1 MSPPLKS
8 PESQV
13 HPYTSPCPEVD
24 NDQITVVTS
33 RPILVPDPQNLCP
46 RDANLE
52 DLEKLRHVADKVP
65 RIVWLVAFTGAAQR
79 FAFYGT
85 TVPWQNY
92 LQNPLGDPLSPGA
105 LGFGQSTATIIN
117 NAFLFLSYLSSIPF
131 AIISDSWLG
140 RYKSLLLS
148 LIIFLAGEIV
158 LFVTSLPF
166 ALGDRS
172 TVLGGFITA
181 MVLIGLGQGGTS
193 AVIFSF
199 LGDQIPSKAPRVIYS
214 GKGEIVVTDPKLTI
228 QYVFNT
234 FYWMINIAAL
244 ATLATTNMEKSI
256 GFWAAYLL
264 PLCFLSVSIILFIL
278 WNDRLTKLPPQ
289 SDVLPHAGKVLAL
302 AARSRFHLSAADP
315 SYQSLHYSRTVPWTS
330 AFVHEIRRGFRACRA
345 VICFTVFYLCF
356 NQSTTNIISQANQME
371 ISGVSN
377 DTVQSLNAIFY
388 IIINPIIQNW
398 LFPFLARRHIAFGPI
413 ARMTVSFFLLAVAM
427 GYAAGTQALIYS
439 RGPCFSYPRACEAA
453 TVVGVDGVT
462 TEHRPNEVSMWVQ
475 APFHLFLAVGEI
487 FGFVALNEFEYIEAP
502 TNMKALVKAFEQ
514 FTAAL
519 GAGLSMA
526 LGPVSKD
533 PWLVI
538 MNASLAGTMVIS
550 GVAFYAV
557 FWKFDPYWH
566 KNQNITNSED
576 SRVIVIEDSKE

>member
-1 MSPPLKS
+1 MSPPPKS

-13 HPYTSPCPEVD
+13 RPYTSPCSEVD
-24 NDQITVVTS
+24 NDQIAAVTS
-33 RPILVPDPQNLCP
+33 RPIPISNPQNLCP
-46 RDANLE
+46 RDATPE
-52 DLEKLRHVADKVP
+52 DLEKLRHVADKIP
-65 RIVWLVAFTGAAQR
+65 RIAWLVAFTGAAQR

-85 TVPWQNY
+85 TVPW
-92 LQNPLGDPLSPGA
+92 
-105 LGFGQSTATIIN
+105 
-117 NAFLFLSYLSSIPF
+117 
-131 AIISDSWLG
+131 
-140 RYKSLLLS
+140 
-148 LIIFLAGEIV
+148 
-158 LFVTSLPF
+158 
-166 ALGDRS
+166 
-172 TVLGGFITA
+172 
-181 MVLIGLGQGGTS
+181 
-193 AVIFSF
+193 
-199 LGDQIPSKAPRVIYS
+199 
-214 GKGEIVVTDPKLTI
+214 PK
-228 QYVFNT
+228 F
-234 FYWMINIAAL
+234 
-244 ATLATTNMEKSI
+244 
-256 GFWAAYLL
+256 
-264 PLCFLSVSIILFIL
+264 
-278 WNDRLTKLPPQ
+278 PPQ
-289 SDVLPHAGKVLAL
+289 SDVLPHAGKILAL

-315 SYQSLHYSRTVPWTS
+315 SYQSFHYNRTVPWTA
-330 AFVHEIRRGFRACRA
+330 AFVHEIRRGLRSCRA

-533 PWLVI
+533 PWLVT
-538 MNASLAGTMVIS
+538 MNASLAGTMAIS

-557 FWKFDPYWH
+557 FWRFDRYWH
-566 KNQNITNSED
+566 TNQNITNSDD
-576 SRVIVIEDSKE
+576 SRVIVTEDSKE